1 MQSCIIHLMLKATQD
16 KGQEISEVTL
26 QGDLEVCSLVQ
37 GQLQYLLRREAPQ
50 F

>member
-1 MQSCIIHLMLKATQD
+1 MQSCLIQLMLKATQA

-26 QGDLEVCSLVQ
+26 QGEVCSLVQ
-37 GQLQYLLRREAPQ
+37 GHLQYLLRREAPQ